1 MRGSSSLLQQFRAS
15 KNLIQQARTQLP
27 FAYESWSS
35 EYHHGASN
43 FFYNSAWKRPRSSMR
58 SICSSSNHFSANDPY
73 VSDHFR
79 LSNGEVES
87 YLKRTRLEYRRSGDF
102 ETVKECP
109 FCHDTK
115 NDPSNMYA
123 LKISTISGYYKC
135 FRCGAK
141 GSWFNFKR
149 RLGFGNED
157 ITSMQSSK
165 RNSLNST
172 PIELDDQTPSMALQ
186 QAYVKNI
193 MQSGSEVRN
202 YLHSRRLT
210 DETIKHFGVG
220 STTFKIHDGFKFDSH
235 RCVSFPMYGQDKK
248 LVRYKL
254 RSTKTKRGMRLDPKG
269 GAWGFFG
276 LDKVPDDAEE
286 IIITEGEIDAMSVYQ
301 STGRPTISL
310 PNGANSLHV
319 SLLPALERFK
329 TIYLWMD
336 EDSVGQA
343 GAQQFSRKLGLR
355 RCLSVRGLTPDG
367 KKCKDANEAL
377 QEGIDLSQLLD
388 AATVVKHDAILQF
401 DDLRQQV
408 FHELTNAHDNSII
421 QCQSMPKLN
430 QFIKGHRR
438 GELTI
443 FTGHTGVGKT
453 TLISQLSL
461 DYCRQGVATLWGSF
475 EIANVRLASRMLRQF
490 SEMENNGKSLVD
502 DYDYW
507 ADRFAELPMY
517 FMRYHGSNP
526 TDQILDTMEYANYVH
541 DCSHIILDNL
551 QFLTYGQ
558 ETKSTFSRFADRFEV
573 MDNAVA
579 QIRQFCTSSNSHT
592 TLVVHPRKEDD
603 DSKIQ
608 TASVFGSAKATQEA
622 DNVII
627 LQRTV
632 DGPQLEVKK
641 NRHDG
646 NLGSIALKFDPKRL
660 HFYERDS
667 PGFMNLPSVVPRK
680 VEKPRE
686 KNSTHSRQAEK
697 EKNNNRISEM
707 KNSTT
712 NKPLAKQAEVSVVKG
727 TKVRASKSSGK
738 ETSKRVT
745 FRKTKGERP
754 SIINTVTDT
763 EISTGLGSIDTDK
776 ASNSIDCSDDNISL
790 KGKAVSA
797 NETLNKAISHH
808 TDKPVVK
815 QSEEI
820 NNVQDKTQ
828 QHWSGL

>member
-1 MRGSSSLLQQFRAS
+1 M
-15 KNLIQQARTQLP
+15 
-27 FAYESWSS
+27 
-35 EYHHGASN
+35 
-43 FFYNSAWKRPRSSMR
+43 
-58 SICSSSNHFSANDPY
+58 
-73 VSDHFR
+73 
-79 LSNGEVES
+79 ES

-109 FCHDTK
+109 FCHDVK

-123 LKISTISGYYKC
+123 LKISRISGYYKC

-157 ITSMQSSK
+157 ITSMQSS
-165 RNSLNST
+165 RREIPTST
-172 PIELDDQTPSMALQ
+172 VIEPEGHVPSMALQ
-186 QAYVKNI
+186 QTYIKNI
-193 MQSGSEVRN
+193 MRPGNEARN
-202 YLHSRRLT
+202 FLHNRYLT

-220 STTFKIHDGFKFDSH
+220 TTTFKVHDGVKFDSH
-235 RCVSFPMYGQDKK
+235 HCVSFPMYDQDKK

-254 RSTKTKRGMRLDPKG
+254 RSTRTKRGMRLDPKG
-269 GAWGFFG
+269 GEWGFFG
-276 LDKVPDDAEE
+276 LDKVPDDADE

-301 STGRPTISL
+301 NTGRPTISL

-377 QEGIDLSQLLD
+377 KEGIDLSQLLN
-388 AATVVKHDAILQF
+388 AATVVKHDALLQF

-408 FHELTNAHDNSII
+408 FHELTNAHDDSVI

-453 TLISQLSL
+453 TLLSQLSL

-526 TDQILDTMEYANYVH
+526 IDQILDTMEYANYVH
-541 DCSHIILDNL
+541 DCSHVILDNL

-558 ETKSTFSRFADRFEV
+558 ETKSNFSRFADRFEM

-680 VEKPRE
+680 VEKTR
-686 KNSTHSRQAEK
+686 KKKSTHSQHPEK
-697 EKNNNRISEM
+697 KNDNHRISEA
-707 KNSTT
+707 KESTT
-712 NKPLAKQAEVSVVKG
+712 DKPISNRSEVQGVQQV
-727 TKVRASKSSGK
+727 KVRASNGNIKG
-738 ETSKRVT
+738 TNKRVT
-745 FRKTKGERP
+745 FRKAKGERP
-754 SIINTVTDT
+754 SIINTVTDNET
-763 EISTGLGSIDTDK
+763 SLGLGSIDTDK
-776 ASNSIDCSDDNISL
+776 SSNNIKYDGNDISS
-790 KGKAVSA
+790 KEKALSA
-797 NETLNKAISHH
+797 NETLDKANLYH
-808 TDKPVVK
+808 TDKPAVN
-815 QSEEI
+815 QSEET
-820 NNVQDKTQ
+820 NNVQDKKQ
-828 QHWSGL
+828 QNWSGLSS